1 MHILHTV
8 LYTFQKVLTRRI
20 CLMIKSIL
28 TLLSFLYSYD
38 LTSSFRG
45 DIVIRNYML
54 ITLRSWELT
63 RGPDDFGMLILYF
76 SHIQVFRC
84 RNFWGRGQ
92 GEGVGRVQTT
102 ILYLNLA
109 LICLIVILH
118 ITNYLFLNITDR
130 VLYWKGMFWVIWHAH
145 WQLSQRLM
153 MTFCAKANPFN
164 SQDLIVNSPI

>member
-102 ILYLNLA
+102 VLYLNLA
-109 LICLIVILH
+109 LICQPDCYIA
-118 ITNYLFLNITDR
+118 YYKLFIFEYHRQSTLLKRNVLGDMTCTLTTQSKTDD
-130 VLYWKGMFWVIWHAH
+130 
-145 WQLSQRLM
+145 
-153 MTFCAKANPFN
+153 
-164 SQDLIVNSPI
+164 DLLCKS